1 VLLSILIPTL
11 NARRESFET
20 LRAEL
25 MRQIG
30 EREDV
35 ELLWASDDGELAL
48 GAKRNALV
56 RRARGAYVCSI
67 DDDDEVHPR
76 YVELVTAALATRP
89 DCVAIT
95 VEMRFRAG
103 PVRRLE
109 LSARHRDYSSAGGI
123 YRRPP
128 HHLQPVRREIALRH
142 PFPEVDR
149 HEDQHWALA
158 VAASGELR
166 DEVVIGEV
174 IYRYRSRRRYA
185 WQHLLDR
192 TERVRHALGLRMVRA

>member
-56 RRARGAYVCSI
+56 GGERGA
-67 DDDDEVHPR
+67 
-76 YVELVTAALATRP
+76 
-89 DCVAIT
+89 
-95 VEMRFRAG
+95 
-103 PVRRLE
+103 
-109 LSARHRDYSSAGGI
+109 
-123 YRRPP
+123 
-128 HHLQPVRREIALRH
+128 
-142 PFPEVDR
+142 
-149 HEDQHWALA
+149 
-158 VAASGELR
+158 
-166 DEVVIGEV
+166 
-174 IYRYRSRRRYA
+174 
-185 WQHLLDR
+185 
-192 TERVRHALGLRMVRA
+192 

>member
-56 RRARGAYVCSI
+56 GGGCGA
-67 DDDDEVHPR
+67 
-76 YVELVTAALATRP
+76 
-89 DCVAIT
+89 
-95 VEMRFRAG
+95 
-103 PVRRLE
+103 
-109 LSARHRDYSSAGGI
+109 
-123 YRRPP
+123 
-128 HHLQPVRREIALRH
+128 
-142 PFPEVDR
+142 
-149 HEDQHWALA
+149 
-158 VAASGELR
+158 
-166 DEVVIGEV
+166 
-174 IYRYRSRRRYA
+174 
-185 WQHLLDR
+185 
-192 TERVRHALGLRMVRA
+192 